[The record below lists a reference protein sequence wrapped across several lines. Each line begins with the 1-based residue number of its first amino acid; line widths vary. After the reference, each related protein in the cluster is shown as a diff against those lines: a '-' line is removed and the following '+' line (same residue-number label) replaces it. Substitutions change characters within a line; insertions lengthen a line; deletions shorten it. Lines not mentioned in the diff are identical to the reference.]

1 LPKENSSNEWRQMDN
16 EIKFIFTG
24 DTSDYDNAVDDVV
37 KKANKTKLAE
47 EKTNSARMTAVKLQK
62 LLAEEYKDAAKA
74 GGDVAEIEDRIKKT
88 EQERV
93 NINKQL
99 NDQLL
104 TRERRQELI
113 LERAKA
119 EARIRGFRTA
129 RAGARAKGVGDIG
142 GQALSVAGLGGT
154 AGAAFSAMSAGIAL
168 PAIAAFATVGAA
180 LAGLTATVRGTSAA
194 MQENLELRKAAQ
206 KEGKSVEQLQIEQ
219 FVEKYGGN
227 AEEIGSALKAFGVIV
242 DEDLNRRL
250 AESSKAIG
258 IVGDQ
263 LFTKLIPI
271 FTTLAEV
278 TAKAVASLGGFVA
291 GLDASFKPGGGKTFA
306 AGLLTFFGS
315 PALGSSLMGSAL
327 GGFDKSKFGP
337 AYEDFINN
345 LFDFAAS
352 DFMKAGQAKGATAL
366 QPTADALTR
375 IGLFK
380 GQRDSELQT
389 MKAQLEQQRRI
400 ATNTGQPLI
409 QAIENA

>member
-1 LPKENSSNEWRQMDN
+1 MDN

-263 LFTKLIPI
+263 LFTKLIPL

-278 TAKAVASLGGFVA
+278 TAKVVASLGGFIA
-291 GLDASFKPGGGKTFA
+291 GLDASFAPGSGKRFTRGA
-306 AGLLTFFGS
+306 LMSLLPGPMGIAGRALLGK
-315 PALGSSLMGSAL
+315 SLQ
-327 GGFDKSKFGP
+327 GFDASKFGP
-337 AYEDFINN
+337 AYEDFIKN

-352 DFMKAGQAKGATAL
+352 DFMKAGQAKGATAF
-366 QPTADALTR
+366 QP
-375 IGLFK
+375 
-380 GQRDSELQT
+380 T

>member
-1 LPKENSSNEWRQMDN
+1 MDN

-168 PAIAAFATVGAA
+168 PAIAAFAAVGAA

-263 LFTKLIPI
+263 LFTKLIPL

-278 TAKAVASLGGFVA
+278 TAKVVASLGGFIA
-291 GLDASFKPGGGKTFA
+291 GLDASFAPGSGKRFTRGA
-306 AGLLTFFGS
+306 LMSLLPGPLGIAGRALLGK
-315 PALGSSLMGSAL
+315 SLQ
-327 GGFDKSKFGP
+327 GFDASKFGP
-337 AYEDFINN
+337 AYEDFINK

-352 DFMKAGQAKGATAL
+352 DFMKAGQAKGATAF

>member
-1 LPKENSSNEWRQMDN
+1 MDN

-47 EKTNSARMTAVKLQK
+47 DKTNSARMTAVKLQK
-62 LLAEEYKDAAKA
+62 VLVEEYKDAAKA

-88 EQERV
+88 EQERFK
-93 NINKQL
+93 INKQL

-104 TRERRQELI
+104 TRERRQKLI
-113 LERAKA
+113 FEHAKA
-119 EARIRGFRTA
+119 EARIRGLKTA

-154 AGAAFSAMSAGIAL
+154 AGAAFSAMSAGVAL

-194 MQENLELRKAAQ
+194 MQENLELRRAAQ
-206 KEGKSVEQLQIEQ
+206 QEGKSVEQLQIEQ
-219 FVEKYGGN
+219 FVDKYGGN
-227 AEEIGSALKAFGVIV
+227 AAEIGEALKAFGVIV

-263 LFTKLIPI
+263 LFTSLIPL
-271 FTTLAEV
+271 FTSLAEV
-278 TAKAVASLGGFVA
+278 TAKVVGGLGGFLA
-291 GLDASFKPGGGKTFA
+291 GLKAGFKPGSLQTFIV
-306 AGLLTFFGS
+306 GLLTGN
-315 PALGSSLMGSAL
+315 LGLIGSSF
-327 GGFDKSKFGP
+327 GGFSTEKFGA
-337 AYEDFINN
+337 AYDDYIKN

-352 DFMKAGQAKGATAL
+352 DFMKAGQAKGASAF

-389 MKAQLEQQRRI
+389 MRAQLEQQRRI

-409 QAIENA
+409 TAIENA